1 MSTAAVQRL
10 REEAMKLADA
20 DRADLADLLWSSVT
34 DQAVIDAAWNTELGH
49 RVAEL
54 DAGRTTAIPAET
66 VFAESRR
73 IIDRY
78 KK

>member
-10 REEAMKLADA
+10 REEAMKLADT

-34 DQAVIDAAWNTELGH
+34 NQAAIDAAWNTELVH

-54 DAGRTTAIPAET
+54 DAGRRKAIPAET
-66 VFAESRR
+66 VFAEPRR
-73 IIDRY
+73 IIEHY